1 VPTTYQAPLRDLR
14 FVYYELFDGAELAD
28 LPGFE
33 EATPDVVEAVLE
45 EMGKIASE
53 VLHPLNAVGDEQGC
67 RLENGT
73 VRTPEGFRD
82 AWKLLREGG
91 WMGLTARPVY
101 GGQGMPYAVGVAASE
116 LMIAANLSF
125 SMYVFLTH
133 GAYDALDHHATD
145 ELKKMFLPKL
155 VSGEWA
161 GTMCL
166 TEPQSG
172 TDLGLVRSVAVDAG
186 DGAYKVTGSKI
197 FISAGDHDLA
207 ENVVHLVLARMPDAP
222 AGIKG
227 ISMFLVPKL
236 RVEGGRLVPNGVTCS
251 GLEHKM
257 GIKGSATC
265 AIDFDGSIGYLV
277 GEPHK
282 GMRAMFTM
290 MNAARLHVGVQG
302 LALSEAAYQ
311 AAVAFAKERL
321 QGRALTG
328 AKNPKQ
334 EADPI
339 LVHPDVRR
347 MLLSIR
353 AFNEGARALT
363 AWIGMEID
371 YAESHPDPARREE
384 AEDLAS
390 LLTPVVKAF
399 QTDLGFEMANA
410 ALQVHGGYGY
420 VREYGVEQIVRD
432 ARITPIYEGT
442 NGIQALD
449 LVGRKLPAHAG
460 RALRR
465 FFHPIADFLEAN
477 GGDAE
482 LAPFVEPLAKAFE
495 RLQRA
500 TLHLAQAGMKNPDEA
515 GAAATDYLHLFGWT
529 ALAYL
534 WARMAKVAAARLEQ
548 GGASLSADERLFYE
562 AKLATARFFFAR
574 LAPRGGAHFAA
585 LMAGSKPLMEFPDAA
600 F

>member
-1 VPTTYQAPLRDLR
+1 MPMTYRAPLRDLR
-14 FVYYELFDGAELAD
+14 FVYYELFDGAALAA

-33 EATPDVVEAVLE
+33 DATPDTVEAVLE
-45 EMGKIASE
+45 EMGKIATE
-53 VLHPLNAVGDEQGC
+53 VMQPLNAVGDEEGC
-67 RLENGT
+67 RLENGS
-73 VRTPEGFRD
+73 VRTPTGFRD
-82 AWKLLREGG
+82 AWNLLREGG
-91 WMGLTARPVY
+91 WMGVTARPEY
-101 GGQGMPYAVGVAASE
+101 GGQGMPYSVGVAASE
-116 LMIAANLSF
+116 LMIAANLSL

-133 GAYDALDHHATD
+133 GAYDALDHHASD

-155 VSGEWA
+155 VDGSWA

-172 TDLGLVRSVAVDAG
+172 TDLGLVRARAVDAG

-197 FISAGDHDLA
+197 FISAGDQDIT
-207 ENVVHLVLARMPDAP
+207 ENILHLVLARTPDAP
-222 AGIKG
+222 PGIKG

-236 RVEGGRLVPNGVTCS
+236 KLEGGRLVPNGVTCPS
-251 GLEHKM
+251 IEHKL

-265 AIDFDGSIGYLV
+265 VINFDNSIGYLV
-277 GEPHK
+277 GEPNK

-302 LALSEAAYQ
+302 LAISEAAYQ
-311 AAVAFAKERL
+311 AAAAFARERL

-328 AKNPKQ
+328 AKFPEQ

-363 AWIGMEID
+363 AWIGMTID
-371 YAESHPDPARREE
+371 YAESSPDPAERE
-384 AEDLAS
+384 AADDLAG
-390 LLTPVVKAF
+390 LLTPIVKAF
-399 QTDLGFEMANA
+399 QTDLGFEMANV

-420 VREYGVEQIVRD
+420 VREYGVEQLVRD
-432 ARITPIYEGT
+432 ARITQIYEGT

-449 LVGRKLPAHAG
+449 LVGRKLPAHTG

-465 FFHPIADFLEAN
+465 FFHPVEAFLAAEAGN
-477 GGDAE
+477 AALAE
-482 LAPFVEPLAKAFE
+482 FTAPLAKAFE

-500 TLHLAQAGMKNPDEA
+500 TLWLATESLKNPEQA

-534 WARMAKVAAARLEQ
+534 WARMAKVALDKSAA
-548 GGASLSADERLFYE
+548 GDGKLSRDEAAFYD
-562 AKLATARFFFAR
+562 AKVRTARFFFER
-574 LAPRGGAHFAA
+574 LLPRSGAHFAT
-585 LMAGSKPLMEFPDAA
+585 LMSGSRTMMEFPDTA

>member
-1 VPTTYQAPLRDLR
+1 MPTTYKAPLRDLR
-14 FVYYELFDGAELAD
+14 FVYYELFDGAALAR

-33 EATPDVVEAVLE
+33 DATEDTATAVLE

-53 VLHPLNAVGDEQGC
+53 VLQPLNAVGDEQGC
-67 RLENGT
+67 RLDNGV

-82 AWKLLREGG
+82 AWNLLREGG
-91 WMGLTARPVY
+91 WMGLTARPEY
-101 GGQGMPYAVGVAASE
+101 GGQGLPYFVGIAASE
-116 LMIAANLSF
+116 LMISTNLAF

-133 GAYDALDHHATD
+133 GAYDALDHHAGD
-145 ELKKMFLPKL
+145 ELKRMVLPKL
-155 VSGEWA
+155 VDGSWA

-172 TDLGLVRSVAVDAG
+172 TDLGLVRTQAVDAG
-186 DGAYKVTGSKI
+186 DGVYQLAGSKI

-207 ENVVHLVLARMPDAP
+207 ENIVHLVLARLPEAP

-236 RVEGGRLVPNGVTCS
+236 RPEGGRLVPNGVSCS
-251 GLEHKM
+251 ALEHKM
-257 GIKGSATC
+257 GIKGSSTC
-265 AIDFDGSIGYLV
+265 VIDFEGSVGYLV
-277 GEPHK
+277 GEPNK
-282 GMRAMFTM
+282 GMKAMFTF

-311 AAVAFAKERL
+311 HAAAFARERL

-328 AKNPKQ
+328 AKHPDK

-339 LVHPDVRR
+339 LVHPDVRK
-347 MLLSIR
+347 MLLSVR

-363 AWIGMEID
+363 AWIAMEID
-371 YAESHPDPARREE
+371 HAQSDPDPERRQ
-384 AEDLAS
+384 AADDLAS

-399 QTDLGFEMANA
+399 QTDLGFEMANV

-432 ARITPIYEGT
+432 ARITQIYEGT

-449 LVGRKLPAHAG
+449 LVGRKLSAHMG
-460 RALRR
+460 RYLRR
-465 FFHPIADFLEAN
+465 FFHPVQAFLEQEAA
-477 GGDAE
+477 DPAMQE
-482 LAPFVEPLAKAFE
+482 FVTPVAKAFE

-500 TLHLAQAGMKNPDEA
+500 TAWLAQEGMKNPDQA
-515 GAAATDYLHLFGWT
+515 GAAATDYLHLFGYV
-529 ALAYL
+529 ALGYL
-534 WARMAKVAAARLEQ
+534 WARMAKVARAKLAA
-548 GGASLSADERLFYE
+548 GAGADAPFYE
-562 AKLATARFFFAR
+562 AKLATARFYVQRMLPKTGALFATIKS
-574 LAPRGGAHFAA
+574 
-585 LMAGSKPLMEFPDAA
+585 GSTAIMDFPDAA